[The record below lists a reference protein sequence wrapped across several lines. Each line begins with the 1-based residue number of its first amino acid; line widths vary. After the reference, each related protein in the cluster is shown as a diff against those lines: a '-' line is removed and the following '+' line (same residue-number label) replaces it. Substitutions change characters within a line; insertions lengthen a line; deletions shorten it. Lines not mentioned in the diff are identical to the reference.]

1 VVLDR
6 LRREPTLRLQGYVG
20 IDQLRASLELGE
32 AVVAEEGEQVA
43 IEHVAIVLDGRRL
56 EVPPRQV
63 VADEAVGEVG
73 KRDAVGLAETLVD
86 GGESLAELAL
96 RHALGPRRLRS
107 ERFEHLSAGGI
118 AVFDPPDWP
127 ALALVA
133 DDCGSS
139 RHRSSS
145 GRDPWAVSPERAC
158 LLLGDPGYDCLLSV
172 ADVVSELDVGDAAA
186 AGVFAHP
193 AHRDAEQLGDVGGG
207 EQAITH
213 VY

>member
-20 IDQLRASLELGE
+20 IDRLRASLELGE

-73 KRDAVGLAETLVD
+73 KRDAVGLAEALVD

-96 RHALGPRRLRS
+96 RHALGPLRS
-107 ERFEHLSAGGI
+107 GPSVSSTCL
-118 AVFDPPDWP
+118 P
-127 ALALVA
+127 AA
-133 DDCGSS
+133 S
-139 RHRSSS
+139 RYLIRQTAPRLPS
-145 GRDPWAVSPERAC
+145 
-158 LLLGDPGYDCLLSV
+158 
-172 ADVVSELDVGDAAA
+172 
-186 AGVFAHP
+186 
-193 AHRDAEQLGDVGGG
+193 
-207 EQAITH
+207 
-213 VY
+213 